1 MYVHRKKSCKGDIE
15 QMINSHFSIEGGRW
29 CESKRIRMEGH
40 KAKAKLRATEVKK
53 CKLYVHNIHYKRPN
67 DLQMRCVIMNHV

>member
-40 KAKAKLRATEVKK
+40 KAKAKLRATEVNKIIMQTINVQTN
-53 CKLYVHNIHYKRPN
+53 Y
-67 DLQMRCVIMNHV
+67 RCGRVV

>member
-1 MYVHRKKSCKGDIE
+1 MYTEKKSCKGDIE

-53 CKLYVHNIHYKRPN
+53 CKLYIIFTINV
-67 DLQMRCVIMNHV
+67 QMIYRCVV

>member
-53 CKLYVHNIHYKRPN
+53 MQTIHNIHYKRPN
-67 DLQMRCVIMNHV
+67 DLQMRCVTMNHV